1 MDSIIED
8 GFHESLVWLE
18 MKWYNP
24 SERLPL
30 IDGRYLSEKIHC
42 CRYYEI
48 LCREK
53 ETIVNVK
60 SFLIKFVSLK
70 SFHDVGPHA
79 DGLGM
84 INMNNS
90 LSEYNDDKNA
100 LWVQL
105 EHGYDRCPGH
115 FVKIILI

>member
-1 MDSIIED
+1 MMED
-8 GFHESLVWLE
+8 I
-18 MKWYNP
+18 YQ
-24 SERLPL
+24 R
-30 IDGRYLSEKIHC
+30 RYIVAATMRFCVVK
-42 CRYYEI
+42 
-48 LCREK
+48 K
-53 ETIVNVK
+53 KTIVNVK

-100 LWVQL
+100 L
-105 EHGYDRCPGH
+105 
-115 FVKIILI
+115 